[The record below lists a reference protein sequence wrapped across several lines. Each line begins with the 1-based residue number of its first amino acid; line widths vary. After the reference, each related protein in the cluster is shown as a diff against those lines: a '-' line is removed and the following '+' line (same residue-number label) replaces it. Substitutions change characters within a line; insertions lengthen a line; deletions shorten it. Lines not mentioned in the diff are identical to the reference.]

1 MISVCILGSTGS
13 IGKSVFKIID
23 YEKNIKIRLLSANK
37 NFKLICYQIKKYK
50 PKYFII
56 NNHKIYLKVKKKF
69 KKSGTKVLNNFD
81 NIKFKKRINIS
92 ISAIPGIAG
101 LSPTIKVIK
110 FVNKLLI
117 ANKESIICGWEII
130 KRDAEK
136 YKTKIIPVDSEHYS
150 IMKLLENHRNN
161 EIKKSI

>member
-23 YEKNIKIRLLSANK
+23 HEKKNIKICLLSANK

-50 PKYFII
+50 PNYFII
-56 NNHKIYLKVKKKF
+56 NNRKIYLKVKNKF
-69 KKSGTKVLNNFD
+69 RKSGTKVLNNFD

-101 LSPTIKVIK
+101 LLPTIKLIK

-117 ANKESIICGWEII
+117 ANKESIIC
-130 KRDAEK
+130 
-136 YKTKIIPVDSEHYS
+136 
-150 IMKLLENHRNN
+150 
-161 EIKKSI
+161 

>member
-50 PKYFII
+50 TKYFII
-56 NNHKIYLKVKKKF
+56 NNYRIYWNVKKKI

-81 NIKFKKRINIS
+81 NIKFKELIFLY
-92 ISAIPGIAG
+92 PLYLVLQVYHQQ
-101 LSPTIKVIK
+101 LSDK

-117 ANKESIICGWEII
+117 AIKNYLWMGDYKKRCWEI
-130 KRDAEK
+130 
-136 YKTKIIPVDSEHYS
+136 
-150 IMKLLENHRNN
+150 
-161 EIKKSI
+161 